1 MCGDNCFFF
10 LWNPSDSGNY
20 FLLTLACHEC
30 QWILLHGLVWN
41 TYPWIY
47 NAKKKKCESCS
58 KYCLVYYSPV
68 NNPSWSKKKNK
79 FVQFLQHIK
88 SMLLD
93 PCCSWPVRTKARTI
107 SLLGAAFFITPCFD
121 WNIQGHQFTCLFNI
135 DHKAMQT
142 AQGMQILIQEHTN
155 FMLTNICTNSNNI
168 PWSFNRF
175 CWNWFSCRLFNFYN
189 LESMQKIV
197 TILIL
202 ILAWK
207 SAGVLIKLKRK

>member
-1 MCGDNCFFF
+1 MF
-10 LWNPSDSGNY
+10 
-20 FLLTLACHEC
+20 
-30 QWILLHGLVWN
+30 
-41 TYPWIY
+41 
-47 NAKKKKCESCS
+47 
-58 KYCLVYYSPV
+58 
-68 NNPSWSKKKNK
+68 
-79 FVQFLQHIK
+79 
-88 SMLLD
+88 LD

-107 SLLGAAFFITPCFD
+107 SLLRAAFFITPCFD
-121 WNIQGHQFTCLFNI
+121 WNIQGHQFTRLFNI

-155 FMLTNICTNSNNI
+155 FMLTKICTNSNNI

-202 ILAWK
+202 ILTWK
-207 SAGVLIKLKRK
+207 SAGVLIKLKENSKKN